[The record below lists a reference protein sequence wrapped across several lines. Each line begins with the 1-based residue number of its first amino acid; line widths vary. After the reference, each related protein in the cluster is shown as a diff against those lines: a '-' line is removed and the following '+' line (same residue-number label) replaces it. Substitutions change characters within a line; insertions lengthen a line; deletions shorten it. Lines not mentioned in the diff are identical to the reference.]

1 MPYGMAPHLG
11 YCGYGP
17 NFLRARERDSD
28 FPRRS
33 VASAALIRSQLMA
46 LQFYDWALTGA
57 DELGFL
63 WRRERI
69 TYTRVLFA
77 LARYP
82 ALACAVVDLLPPTVK
97 LDKVTTCLRLV
108 AVLCSEL
115 ILATRTWAIWE
126 RSRRMLVFLAV
137 LAIACA
143 ATAIVIIERDI
154 VTTVVAPSAAPTI
167 QGVRQ
172 CQVLTSAVKHA
183 WIVPY
188 LVVMVFEAV
197 VLALTVYKILG
208 YYRGIPKQLRS
219 KLFDVL
225 WVDGVMYFVFML
237 REPIYPMCPTSVMF
251 IAALIVLGILN
262 VGLVLQ
268 VQVPQLR
275 AGGTQLQTVLHSVL
289 STRIVLHL
297 VAVSKQDLV
306 DSRSTLA
313 RYRVPTRMHNALK
326 SRPTVEETEP
336 SSPDVMSSVLEQHP
350 NLSLFHNDDDAEN
363 STQPTRLTIK
373 DSTWRPQTDIKERE
387 ERQWRIIVIEGSFC
401 AKAAVASTKEG
412 EIPHEHPY
420 KLFNE
425 SDTNRLKTPMD
436 GMYGSLRSILRDRNT
451 PATGQSVRF
460 FSRDAFRVMTPD
472 GSATSEQGESPLP
485 DNLRV
490 NEANP
495 QAALSPSGSRV
506 RHRARAQ
513 DLFLPAQSTSSPS
526 SSSSIVAQSLGSM
539 TPLPPP
545 EFTSIFD
552 MSQRDLPPI
561 TADTAAPLLD
571 DAVEIF
577 ETDQSM
583 EDDTEQVS
591 QQPMSS
597 PTITRLLKPKEG
609 DQTLYHS
616 METSKATMHDRSHS
630 FSFGQ
635 TVFRPMPKLFDSADA
650 VEPSPGRN
658 RAVSE
663 SMFYTLSRVGKNP
676 ESEINDLSPAAVVL
690 YSTPSADRASNLSPP
705 PTEPDPF
712 RANATTFYTPGTL
725 LPPSPPTAPLGHAR
739 KPSQEEGM
747 IWSLRTQLALQQELC
762 AQYEVDL
769 GARDALVSALTQR
782 VDTVEKENE
791 KRRGAVRGWKKK
803 VQELE
808 RLCRNL
814 EEEVDRSREESVE
827 RSIMDEASGE
837 ALRQL
842 HRQIAGLEREKG
854 ELVRNSIIVL
864 DPPARIKQLEDE
876 VGQLREEIRQRDE
889 VEHDLQ
895 EDLRTAQE
903 QIELLNTVGA
913 MDDESRIASVAAVS
927 EEHERRRQAEEE
939 WEEER
944 KALRREAEDAT
955 RALAKK
961 EDEMVVLRDELE
973 AQWKNTEQTGE
984 GVARLREERNVLQ
997 SELVALEAR
1006 IESMELDWNDAD
1018 NRRLEAENALHVVFA
1033 EKENLEHEKVQVTF
1047 NFPLCLAR
1055 NVFDKSYFQLEAEL
1069 AESRQHADDL
1079 QENTESLRQELK
1091 AANDSVARLDQD
1103 IRQRDTELEGL
1114 AHRVVAHEDEAED
1127 ARSELATLKREQ
1139 TCTADEHRRALADVT
1154 ARAEGAQA
1162 ELEAAVRGKG
1172 EADIAADVLRERVG
1186 TLEAEL
1192 EKLRKQVREL
1202 QAESAN
1208 REVHTAQ
1215 MEKQRERDRDD
1226 LQGLNIA
1233 LDSKQQELELLK
1245 RRMSVKVTSGPTPAP
1260 GKVGHIRRESSTF
1273 SSPAHTSRPASRLS
1287 DDSKDTSKA
1296 GKAAEVS
1303 SITARVTT
1311 LGKSV
1316 RINATTP
1323 TTTTSNKVP
1332 TPTTVKPTR
1341 TVEGSMGPPPTATR
1355 HRASLSTT
1363 TSPTAAS
1370 HARVPSTSSTTF
1382 GRAAAKSPPPATTT
1396 AGRAAL
1402 RRPTSMSGTELLR
1415 QAKLTSS
1422 SSSSSDV
1429 DRSSG
1434 SASDEKENTMRPSP
1448 RATASSTTGSLSAA
1462 SKRRSMIAAPMS

>member
-1 MPYGMAPHLG
+1 M
-11 YCGYGP
+11 
-17 NFLRARERDSD
+17 
-28 FPRRS
+28 
-33 VASAALIRSQLMA
+33 
-46 LQFYDWALTGA
+46 WA
-57 DELGFL
+57 
-63 WRRERI
+63 
-69 TYTRVLFA
+69 
-77 LARYP
+77 
-82 ALACAVVDLLPPTVK
+82 K
-97 LDKVTTCLRLV
+97 L
-108 AVLCSEL
+108 S
-115 ILATRTWAIWE
+115 
-126 RSRRMLVFLAV
+126 
-137 LAIACA
+137 
-143 ATAIVIIERDI
+143 
-154 VTTVVAPSAAPTI
+154 
-167 QGVRQ
+167 
-172 CQVLTSAVKHA
+172 
-183 WIVPY
+183 
-188 LVVMVFEAV
+188 
-197 VLALTVYKILG
+197 
-208 YYRGIPKQLRS
+208 
-219 KLFDVL
+219 
-225 WVDGVMYFVFML
+225 
-237 REPIYPMCPTSVMF
+237 
-251 IAALIVLGILN
+251 
-262 VGLVLQ
+262 
-268 VQVPQLR
+268 
-275 AGGTQLQTVLHSVL
+275 
-289 STRIVLHL
+289 
-297 VAVSKQDLV
+297 
-306 DSRSTLA
+306 
-313 RYRVPTRMHNALK
+313 NALK

-350 NLSLFHNDDDAEN
+350 NLSVFHNDDDDAEN
-363 STQPTRLTIK
+363 RSTDVPFPAPSPPSSPSRTRHGVL
-373 DSTWRPQTDIKERE
+373 RR
-387 ERQWRIIVIEGSFC
+387 RISRSGKNDNGESSSS
-401 AKAAVASTKEG
+401 KVASAL
-412 EIPHEHPY
+412 
-420 KLFNE
+420 KLPLRLPKKVKSHMSIHTNL
-425 SDTNRLKTPMD
+425 SQVSINTTDSMRATPTDSVRPSTDTARRPETPMD
-436 GMYGSLRSILRDRNT
+436 GKYGSLRSILRDRNT

-460 FSRDAFRVMTPD
+460 FARDAFRVMTPD

-513 DLFLPAQSTSSPS
+513 DLFQPAQSTSSPPS
-526 SSSSIVAQSLGSM
+526 SPSIVARSLGSM

-561 TADTAAPLLD
+561 TANTAAPLLD

-597 PTITRLLKPKEG
+597 PTITRLPKPKEG

-635 TVFRPMPKLFDSADA
+635 TVFRPMPKLFDNADA
-650 VEPSPGRN
+650 IEPSPGRH

-663 SMFYTLSRVGKNP
+663 SMFHTLSRVGKNP

-739 KPSQEEGM
+739 KPSQEEDM

-791 KRRGAVRGWKKK
+791 KRRGVVRGWKKK

-876 VGQLREEIRQRDE
+876 VVQLREEVRQRDE

-913 MDDESRIASVAAVS
+913 MDDESRIASVAA
-927 EEHERRRQAEEE
+927 
-939 WEEER
+939 R
-944 KALRREAEDAT
+944 KT
-955 RALAKK
+955 RLKALAKK

-984 GVARLREERNVLQ
+984 GVARLKEERNVLQ
-997 SELVALEAR
+997 SELVALETR

-1018 NRRLEAENALHVVFA
+1018 NRRSEAENALHVVFA
-1033 EKENLEHEKVQVTF
+1033 EKENLEHEKVQ
-1047 NFPLCLAR
+1047 
-1055 NVFDKSYFQLEAEL
+1055 LEAEL
-1069 AESRQHADDL
+1069 AESRQHADEL
-1079 QENTESLRQELK
+1079 TNALHENTESLRQELK
-1091 AANDSVARLDQD
+1091 AANDNVARLDQD
-1103 IRQRDTELEGL
+1103 IRQRDTELEEL

-1127 ARSELATLKREQ
+1127 ARSELATLRREQ
-1139 TCTADEHRRALADVT
+1139 TRTADEHHRALADLT

-1172 EADIAADVLRERVG
+1172 EADVAADALRERVG

-1208 REVHTAQ
+1208 REVHIAQ
-1215 MEKQRERDRDD
+1215 MEKQRDRDRED

-1245 RRMSVKVTSGPTPAP
+1245 RRMSVKVTAGPTPAP

-1296 GKAAEVS
+1296 GKAPEVS
-1303 SITARVTT
+1303 SRVTT

-1323 TTTTSNKVP
+1323 TTATTTNNNKVP

-1341 TVEGSMGPPPTATR
+1341 TVEGSMGPPPATTR
-1355 HRASLSTT
+1355 QRASLSTT

-1370 HARVPSTSSTTF
+1370 HARTSSSIF

-1396 AGRAAL
+1396 TTAAGRAAL

-1415 QAKLTSS
+1415 QAKLTSLS

-1434 SASDEKENTMRPSP
+1434 SASDEKENTIRPSP